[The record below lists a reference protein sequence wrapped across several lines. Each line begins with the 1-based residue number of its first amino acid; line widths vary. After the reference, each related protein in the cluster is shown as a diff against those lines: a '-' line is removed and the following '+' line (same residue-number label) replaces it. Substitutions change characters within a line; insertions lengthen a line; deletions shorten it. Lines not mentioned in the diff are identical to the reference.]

1 MKIVTIILTFLIS
14 FNIFGQK
21 FINQIQV
28 GEKMPSEIKI
38 GGFIEQNSSDCEC
51 RTFSID
57 YGYDIYDPA
66 TIRLLQREK
75 GAKLGSV
82 IALHYNSKNIITGKI
97 VIDMYY
103 NEDYVPVFLKQDYEY
118 DLKLINQFE
127 DFEFIENNFETD
139 LYYYSYLMKNYEV
152 DGLTVI
158 RTKGVVKNYRIEE
171 TYIPNSSYEPRYKLK
186 NTSSEPTQI
195 AESFGDLDKDGIAEK
210 VVIIDTGIE
219 LNAGTERQLLIYKK
233 LNNEWKLWH
242 TSVGVIVQG
251 GLMNS
256 SFENLSIERGC
267 IVIRHFGGSRS
278 KWFYTHRFR
287 YQNNDWE
294 LIGATIDNYTMCEL
308 SEKFDYNFSTGKMI
322 YTKETETCEE
332 GEDAK
337 VINTENIEFK
347 KKLAE
352 LPKMDGF
359 KVGENLIMFT
369 NSEKQFYY

>member
-1 MKIVTIILTFLIS
+1 
-14 FNIFGQK
+14 
-21 FINQIQV
+21 
-28 GEKMPSEIKI
+28 MPSEIKI
-38 GGFIEQNSSDCEC
+38 GGFIEQNSSDCVC

-82 IALHYNSKNIITGKI
+82 IALHYDTENIITGRI

-103 NEDYVPVFLKQDYEY
+103 NEEYVPVFFKQNYEY

-127 DFEFIENNFETD
+127 DFEFIEKNFETD

-152 DGLTVI
+152 DDLTVI

-186 NTSSEPTQI
+186 TTSFENNNEPNQI
-195 AESFGDLDKDGIAEK
+195 AESFGDLDKDGIEEK
-210 VVIIDTGIE
+210 VVVIDTGIE

-233 LNNEWKLWH
+233 SNNEWKLWH
-242 TSVGVIVQG
+242 TSVGVVVQG

-256 SFENLSIERGC
+256 SFENLTIERGC
-267 IVIRHFGGSRS
+267 IVIRHFGGSRN

-322 YTKETETCEE
+322 YTKETEVCEE

-347 KKLAE
+347 KKLIE

-359 KVGENLIMFT
+359 KVGENLIKFT
-369 NSEKQFYY
+369 DSERQFYY